1 MAKTI
6 LIVDDEEYMR
16 RLLQH
21 HLVRAGYL
29 TASAGNG
36 VEAVAKAASEAPD
49 LVILDLM
56 MAEMDGLTALKR
68 LKENGAT
75 RDIPVIVI
83 TANGHSVT
91 RQESESAGAAGFFTK
106 PFSPTLLLVE
116 IKRRLPEPVSTD
128 PPAGHLTGEVRS

>member
-16 RLLQH
+16 RLMQH

-29 TASAGNG
+29 ISTAQNG
-36 VEAVAKAASEAPD
+36 LEAVAKAASEAPD
-49 LVILDLM
+49 LVILDLI
-56 MAEMDGLTALKR
+56 MAEMNGLAALKQ
-68 LKENGAT
+68 LKSAPAT

-83 TANGHSVT
+83 TASAHSVS

-106 PFSPTLLLVE
+106 PFSPTLLLLE
-116 IKRRLPEPVSTD
+116 IKRLLPEPVSTD
-128 PPAGHLTGEVRS
+128 P